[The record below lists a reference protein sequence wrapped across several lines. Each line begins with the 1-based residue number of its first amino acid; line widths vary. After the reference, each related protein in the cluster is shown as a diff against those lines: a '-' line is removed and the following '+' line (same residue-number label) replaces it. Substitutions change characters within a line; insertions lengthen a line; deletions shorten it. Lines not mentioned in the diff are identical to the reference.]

1 MCGTGTWPWPAT
13 VVGFVI
19 CDGEILGHYNSQNIS
34 KQCANNG
41 WNLTKD

>member
-19 CDGEILGHYNSQNIS
+19 CDGEIWVITTVGVSVSSVQIIDES
-34 KQCANNG
+34 
-41 WNLTKD
+41 